1 MSKICLDENY
11 ELKKEIDMKK
21 SKKLSIGL
29 TLSSLII
36 MIVALI
42 LCFIIR
48 NIFNQKLG
56 LILNILQLFVLLLS
70 MIFYIILHELTHALV
85 MKIILPKEKL
95 NFGLTLTVAYV
106 GMKKVYF
113 SKKHYILISL
123 APVVVWGIIFTIL
136 MILTKN
142 NTWFIV
148 VALLQ
153 ALNLS
158 GAVGDFYCAYL
169 TSKSTKDVLVNDDG
183 ASMRFYEIKKN

>member
-1 MSKICLDENY
+1 MSKLFLEENY

-29 TLSSLII
+29 TIASLII

-48 NIFNQKLG
+48 NIFNQKLD
-56 LILNILQLFVLLLS
+56 LILDILQLFVLLVS
-70 MIFYIILHELTHALV
+70 MIFYIIFHELTHALV
-85 MKIILPKEKL
+85 MKFVLPKEKL

-106 GMKKVYF
+106 GMKKAYF

-136 MILTKN
+136 LIITKDS
-142 NTWFIV
+142 TWFIV

-158 GAVGDFYCAYL
+158 GAVGDYYCTYL
-169 TSKSTKDVLVNDDG
+169 TIKSTKDVLVNDDG
-183 ASMRFYEIKKN
+183 ASMRFYEIKKD